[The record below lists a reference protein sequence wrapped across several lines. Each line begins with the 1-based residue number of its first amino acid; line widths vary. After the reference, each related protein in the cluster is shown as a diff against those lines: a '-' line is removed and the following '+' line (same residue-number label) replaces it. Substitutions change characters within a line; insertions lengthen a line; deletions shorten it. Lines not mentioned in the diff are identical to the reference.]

1 MQRSRFFSR
10 REMDKRPERL
20 AIFPAGGVR
29 EKKTANFRQTLA
41 GIKKMTYICIRNGGL
56 AQLARALAWHARGH
70 EFESR
75 ILHQDKAAKR
85 PGTCKPQVYRFFVF
99 GHGGGEGPPELKG
112 RRGRF
117 IPTAGTVGCRNCWM
131 PGLLD
136 AGTVG
141 CRDCW
146 IKRAR
151 TSQRCAG
158 PTIRSG
164 YSIYRLTSY
173 DLAVPPDRL
182 HTK

>member
-75 ILHQDKAAKR
+75 ILHQDKAGKR

-99 GHGGGEGPPELKG
+99 GYGGAELKG

-117 IPTAGTVGCRNCWM
+117 IPTAGPVGCR
-131 PGLLD
+131 
-136 AGTVG
+136 A
-141 CRDCW
+141 CW

-151 TSQRCAG
+151 ISMRCAG